1 MRLVAVLGYSERHGT
16 TLHPICATRLAHAEG
31 LAKDADAIVLS
42 GWARQGAVSGEAEL
56 MHAAWQG
63 PEAQI
68 VLDTNARNTAGNAAA
83 IARIAR
89 ELGADEVVL
98 VTSRWHA
105 RRARL
110 LARAGLRG
118 TGIAVSTS
126 SPDDSPPM
134 RHRVRE
140 LAALLWAPV
149 QAVRLK
155 SG

>member
-1 MRLVAVLGYSERHGT
+1 MRVVAVLGYSERRGAA
-16 TLHPICATRLAHAEG
+16 LHPICARRLAHAEA
-31 LAKDADAIVLS
+31 LAQEGDAIVLS
-42 GWARQGAVSGEAEL
+42 GWARRGAVTGEAEL
-56 MHAAWQG
+56 MQAAWRG
-63 PEAQI
+63 PGAQI
-68 VLDTNARNTAGNAAA
+68 VCDTNARNTAEN
-83 IARIAR
+83 IVEVARIAR
-89 ELGADEVVL
+89 RLGAEEIVL

-118 TGIAVSTS
+118 TGIEVQTS
-126 SPDDSPPM
+126 SPDDAPPI

-140 LAALLWAPV
+140 LAALLWARV

>member
-1 MRLVAVLGYSERHGT
+1 
-16 TLHPICATRLAHAEG
+16 
-31 LAKDADAIVLS
+31 
-42 GWARQGAVSGEAEL
+42 
-56 MHAAWQG
+56 MHAAWEG
-63 PEAQI
+63 PDVQML
-68 VLDTNARNTAGNAAA
+68 LDTNARNTAGNAAA
-83 IARIAR
+83 VARIAR

-105 RRARL
+105 RRAGL

-118 TGIAVSTS
+118 TGIPVSTS

-140 LAALLWAPV
+140 LAALVWAPV

>member
-1 MRLVAVLGYSERHGT
+1 L
-16 TLHPICATRLAHAEG
+16 
-31 LAKDADAIVLS
+31 
-42 GWARQGAVSGEAEL
+42 
-56 MHAAWQG
+56 
-63 PEAQI
+63 
-68 VLDTNARNTAGNAAA
+68 
-83 IARIAR
+83 
-89 ELGADEVVL
+89 
-98 VTSRWHA
+98 HA

-118 TGIAVSTS
+118 TGITVSTS